1 MQGMLTSYR
10 MFFSRILSRCIKA
23 RTSLGGKIPM
33 RANNSFGKHV
43 LERLNEIAHSL
54 SLLHGPGVL
63 RRLAVGCKTTDVA
76 HANRRGVVSLA
87 MCAYLGNW
95 SATLHLAIQ
104 SHHEMVAN
112 RFETL
117 LTMPAV
123 DVGSPKVLALGSS
136 RTMDYY

>member
-1 MQGMLTSYR
+1 MLTSYR
-10 MFFSRILSRCIKA
+10 MFFSRIFSRCIKA
-23 RTSLGGKIPM
+23 RTSLGSKISM
-33 RANNSFGKHV
+33 RANNSSWEHV
-43 LERLNEIAHSL
+43 LERPNEIAHSL
-54 SLLHGPGVL
+54 SLLHGSCVL

-87 MCAYLGNW
+87 MCAHFGNW

-117 LTMPAV
+117 LSMPAV
-123 DVGSPKVLALGSS
+123 DVGSPKVLALASGGA
-136 RTMDYY
+136 MDYY

>member
-23 RTSLGGKIPM
+23 RTSLGSKISM
-33 RANNSFGKHV
+33 RANNSSWEHM
-43 LERLNEIAHSL
+43 LECPNEIAHSL
-54 SLLHGPGVL
+54 SLLHGSCVL
-63 RRLAVGCKTTDVA
+63 RRLAVGCKASDVA
-76 HANRRGVVSLA
+76 HANRRGVMSLA
-87 MCAYLGNW
+87 MCAHLGNW

-123 DVGSPKVLALGSS
+123 DVGSPKVLALASGGA
-136 RTMDYY
+136 MDYY

>member
-1 MQGMLTSYR
+1 MLTSYR

-23 RTSLGGKIPM
+23 RTSLGSKIPM
-33 RANNSFGKHV
+33 RANNSSWEHV

-87 MCAYLGNW
+87 MCTHFGNW

-123 DVGSPKVLALGSS
+123 DVGSPKVLALRSS

>member
-1 MQGMLTSYR
+1 MLTSYR

-23 RTSLGGKIPM
+23 RTSLGSKISM
-33 RANNSFGKHV
+33 RANNSSWEHV

-63 RRLAVGCKTTDVA
+63 RRLAVGIETTDVA
-76 HANRRGVVSLA
+76 HANRCGVVSLA
-87 MCAYLGNW
+87 MCAHLGNW

-123 DVGSPKVLALGSS
+123 DVGSPKVLALASGGA
-136 RTMDYY
+136 MDYY